1 MPRLLSM
8 EELVTDDSFI
18 NYCNGNPED
27 RSRWEDYLQ
36 RYPFER
42 EKLAHAKAF
51 VLGIKKVLHAEE
63 KNKALMRFMEMVKQK
78 ESEQH
83 AGQDQAELGRYIVM
97 QPSPVQTRKTLWWR
111 IAAAVL
117 VTAGLSLWMF
127 FGTGSHTHS
136 TAPDNQVALRADPT
150 NDTLDRRGWAETGA
164 GEKKIVWLPD
174 GTRIILNAKS
184 LLRVDSAF
192 GNKTRTVRLE
202 GEAFFNVTHN
212 TGSPFIVRMKDFDV
226 KVLGTMFNVK
236 SYAGD
241 KISET
246 SLVKG
251 KVEITLRN
259 DGSNKLVLKPN
270 EKMVLSYAD
279 KAPDA
284 DAPSSL
290 PSVSSVVKPLTISGD
305 GNSVI
310 ETGWTQD
317 RLEIND
323 ETFEDLKNTL
333 ERQYGVNISFKDEK
347 VKKYRFTATFEKET
361 IDQVLKA
368 LQLSYG
374 FNYTKK
380 DNQISV
386 EK

>member
-1 MPRLLSM
+1 MLSI
-8 EELVTDDSFI
+8 EELITDDSFI
-18 NYCNGNPED
+18 NYCKGNPED
-27 RSRWEDYLQ
+27 RARWEGYLQ
-36 RYPFER
+36 HYPFEK
-42 EKLAHAKAF
+42 EKVEQARAF

-63 KNKALMRFMEMVKQK
+63 KKKSLMHFMEMIKQK
-78 ESEQH
+78 EAQRY
-83 AGQDQAELGRYIVM
+83 AGQDALGRYVVM
-97 QPSPVQTRKTLWWR
+97 QPFPVQNKKTLWW

-117 VTAGLSLWMF
+117 VIAGISLWMF
-127 FGTGSHTHS
+127 LGSEMHS
-136 TAPDNQVALRADPT
+136 PIADSNNEVAAKTDPKS
-150 NDTLDRRGWAETGA
+150 DTLDRRSRVETAA

-174 GTRIILNAKS
+174 GTRIILNARS
-184 LLRVDSAF
+184 MLRVDSAF
-192 GNKTRTVRLE
+192 GNKTRTVSLE
-202 GEAFFNVTHN
+202 GEAFFNVTHD

-236 SYAGD
+236 SYAED

-251 KVEITLRN
+251 KVEITLRS
-259 DGSNKLVLKPN
+259 DSSNKLVLKPN
-270 EKMVLSYAD
+270 EKMVLSYPD
-279 KAPDA
+279 KVLNVAS
-284 DAPSSL
+284 PSSL

-333 ERQYGVNISFKDEK
+333 ERQYGVSIGFKDDA
-347 VKKYRFTATFEKET
+347 VKKYRFTATFEKES
-361 IDQVLKA
+361 IEEVLKA
-368 LQLSYG
+368 LQLSYE
-374 FNYTKK
+374 FNYTKN